1 MRKKSIYTVLLCSAL
16 GAGCGG
22 GSSSPTNTGTAGLQV
37 GSLGSAKFSYQG
49 TAKPALQT
57 SEYGLSVASL
67 AGISNL
73 SFAFDPA
80 QTDVNTALSYV
91 TPGALIYEYQNGAG
105 QQVNTGTMLGAFDAK
120 FDHAGHMYFTAE
132 NTTPQGVIERCNY
145 DGSSGTAVFSS
156 PTVQPVDL
164 DVSTNDNYL
173 AFDSGSGLYKC
184 SISGTGLTLLDT
196 GGSDPS
202 ISPDSSK
209 VAYVKTVSGYSQ
221 VFTIPLGGGTSTQL
235 TNDSGNH
242 YFPSW
247 TSDGLAIYSDFDSGT
262 SRTIMGYY
270 ASGAKAGSQYDAL
283 LTFNYPY
290 SSHISF
296 SPDGNFFAVEQL
308 PSYSSTAAP
317 TIAVMNADGA
327 SFQQIATG
335 SNPAWSTYFNN
346 KTFVGTGGSLATTG
360 AGFLFSQLQ
369 TGFDSFLT
377 FNATTPGDAT
387 STLVS
392 QAGGPFVYDL
402 HADEITSLIYT
413 NNYRGASHSYSP
425 DTSDVLVSID
435 STSGQISSVAPFT
448 AVRGTPIQSTKG
460 SLEYRGKF
468 SAVYD
473 MNGKNL
479 APNGASDLVLDSKH
493 GAVQSVR

>member
-1 MRKKSIYTVLLCSAL
+1 
-16 GAGCGG
+16 
-22 GSSSPTNTGTAGLQV
+22 
-37 GSLGSAKFSYQG
+37 
-49 TAKPALQT
+49 
-57 SEYGLSVASL
+57 L
-67 AGISNL
+67 AGISSL
-73 SFAFDPA
+73 TFAYDPA

-105 QQVNTGTMLGAFDAK
+105 QQVNTGTNLGAFDAK

-145 DGSSGTAVFSS
+145 DGSSGTAVFTSATML
-156 PTVQPVDL
+156 PQDL

-173 AFDSGSGLYKC
+173 AFDSNDGMYQC
-184 SISGTGLTLLDT
+184 STSGTGLTLLD
-196 GGSDPS
+196 GNGSQPS
-202 ISPDSSK
+202 ISPNSSK

-221 VFTIPLGGGTSTQL
+221 VFTIPIGGGTSTQL
-235 TNDSGNH
+235 TSDAVNH

-247 TSDGLAIYSDFDSGT
+247 TSDGLAIYCDYDNGT
-262 SRTIMGYY
+262 SRDIVGYF
-270 ASGAKAGSQYDAL
+270 ASGAAAGDRYDSL
-283 LTFNYPY
+283 LTSNYPY

-296 SPDGNFFAVEQL
+296 SPDGNFFAVEQE
-308 PSYSSTAAP
+308 PSYTATGAP
-317 TIAVMNADGA
+317 TIAVMNAGGA

-346 KTFVGTGGSLATTG
+346 KTFVGTAGSLSTTG
-360 AGFLFSQLQ
+360 AGFLFAQLQ

-377 FNATTPGDAT
+377 FNATTPGNAT

-392 QAGGPFVYDL
+392 QVGGPFVYDL
-402 HADEITSLIYT
+402 HADEITGLVYT

-435 STSGQISSVAPFT
+435 STTGQINSVAPFT
-448 AVRGTPIQSTKG
+448 AVRGLPLQSAKG
-460 SLEYRGKF
+460 SLEFHGKF
-468 SAVYD
+468 TAVYD
-473 MNGKNL
+473 RNGNNL